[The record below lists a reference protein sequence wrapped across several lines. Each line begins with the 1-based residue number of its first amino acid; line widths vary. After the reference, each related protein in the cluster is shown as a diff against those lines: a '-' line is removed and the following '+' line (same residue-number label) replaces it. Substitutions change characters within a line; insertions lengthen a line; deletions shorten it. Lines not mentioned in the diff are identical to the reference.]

1 MLNPTWWLQIWPLPN
16 ICSDSVTL
24 RERATLPHPGIRMM
38 ATVVCN
44 YPWPR
49 WIVTTATDYQTEPD
63 QTQSWGKPRRNGSW
77 TNFAPTNQCS
87 VREERW
93 WQIEKIALTFL
104 LSFILC
110 SLLFLLRDIWRCFS
124 CGWEQKGQAVI
135 LWEGIVHPKMKI
147 LSLIT
152 RTHVVPKDLRS
163 SLEHK

>member
-16 ICSDSVTL
+16 MCSDSVTL

-87 VREERW
+87 W
-93 WQIEKIALTFL
+93 EKKDDDRLKRLHSLFFCPLYCAVFFFCFETFGGASL
-104 LSFILC
+104 AAENKRDK
-110 SLLFLLRDIWRCFS
+110 LLFYEK
-124 CGWEQKGQAVI
+124 EQFTQK
-135 LWEGIVHPKMKI
+135 WKFCH
-147 LSLIT
+147 
-152 RTHVVPKDLRS
+152 
-163 SLEHK
+163 

>member
-1 MLNPTWWLQIWPLPN
+1 MTEGWLCSETEAWEKTMWNPTWWLQIWPLPN

-24 RERATLPHPGIRMM
+24 RERATLSHPGIRMM

-49 WIVTTATDYQTEPD
+49 WIMTTATRLSSRTRPD
-63 QTQSWGKPRRNGSW
+63 PKLRKPRRNGSW
-77 TNFAPTNQCS
+77 TNFAPKNQCS
-87 VREERW
+87 VRGERR

-110 SLLFLLRDIWRCFS
+110 SLLFLFRDIWRCFS

-135 LWEGIVHPKMKI
+135 LCSQ
-147 LSLIT
+147 SL
-152 RTHVVPKDLRS
+152 KG
-163 SLEHK
+163 